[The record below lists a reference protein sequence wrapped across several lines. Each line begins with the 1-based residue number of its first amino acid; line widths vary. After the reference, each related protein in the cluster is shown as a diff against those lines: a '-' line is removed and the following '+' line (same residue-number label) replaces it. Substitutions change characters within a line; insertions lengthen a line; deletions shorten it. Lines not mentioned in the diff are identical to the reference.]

1 MAEAGSRGSGDRQAY
16 RIGQSQPVTI
26 YKLISENT
34 IEERII
40 DLHKTKKS
48 LADALLQ
55 GTGMSHQMSREEIL
69 ALLRGA
75 DEP

>member
-1 MAEAGSRGSGDRQAY
+1 M
-16 RIGQSQPVTI
+16 TI

-55 GTGMSHQMSREEIL
+55 GTDMSHQMSREESL

>member
-1 MAEAGSRGSGDRQAY
+1 MAY

-55 GTGMSHQMSREEIL
+55 GTDTSYQMSREEIL